1 MKAKYKDFIKEN
13 PTCSQFKENKDMK
26 ALFRLLNSDPMIIQ
40 MIESADQDKPA
51 LAGVLGALEAW
62 YRDKKAPSIDLGDH
76 FTKTAVGRIIKTIL
90 RPFGYRVTR
99 TKDLAKDLDS
109 LYFRTAACYC
119 YDPDL
124 RPSMEV
130 IKKVREIPEEKKPR
144 E

>member
-62 YRDKKAPSIDLGDH
+62 YRDKKAPSIDLGGPLYQDSRWPDH
-76 FTKTAVGRIIKTIL
+76 
-90 RPFGYRVTR
+90 
-99 TKDLAKDLDS
+99 KDHSKALWL
-109 LYFRTAACYC
+109 
-119 YDPDL
+119 
-124 RPSMEV
+124 
-130 IKKVREIPEEKKPR
+130 
-144 E
+144 